1 MIFPLDD
8 KRNGGPQNRGGRPGR
23 CWGIGPGSAVVTAH
37 HHLVSPVAE
46 AAGGGLLSVGVAGV
60 VLQLAVAGGHLG
72 VQAIGEV
79 MQDTHAVLHG
89 LGASREHLSPVQS

>member
-1 MIFPLDD
+1 MIFPLYN
-8 KRNGGPQNRGGRPGR
+8 KRNGGPQNGGGRPGR
-23 CWGIGPGSAVVTAH
+23 CWDPGSAVVTAH

-72 VQAIGEV
+72 VQAVGEV

-89 LGASREHLSPVQS
+89 LEASRERLSPVQS